1 MKVIGAIIPCQ
12 RPSQNPATFP
22 SSSGE
27 LDNVFGPA
35 AHPTNVNNIR
45 AMIKKAGAF
54 FIEIIPLNETIPRY
68 NDRKTDVG
76 LDG

>member
-1 MKVIGAIIPCQ
+1 MKVMEAIIPCQ
-12 RPSQNPATFP
+12 GPSQNPATFP

-35 AHPTNVNNIR
+35 VHPANVNIIYNLR

-54 FIEIIPLNETIPRY
+54 FIEIIPSLQGNAP
-68 NDRKTDVG
+68 V
-76 LDG
+76 